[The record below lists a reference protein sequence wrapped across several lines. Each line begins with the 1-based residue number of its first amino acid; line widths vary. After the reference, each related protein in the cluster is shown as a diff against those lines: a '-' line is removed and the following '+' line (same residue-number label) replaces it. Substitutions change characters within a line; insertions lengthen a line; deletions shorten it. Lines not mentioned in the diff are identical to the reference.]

1 MNIKVVNYISNA
13 TDNVINQAG
22 NSNQLQIAVPSGL
35 SAQEAGIALLKSL
48 QAGDTFSGEITN
60 ITQNEIT
67 LMLSNQVSISATL
80 SDALSYNIGDVASF
94 SIKQNNGDKIILKSN
109 ENPNMKN
116 LMNEQTITTALRNAN
131 VTVNETTV
139 SLVDNLMKHNMPID
153 SKTINTQLN
162 LLDRTPNATVEDVV
176 LLTKMDIPVTAEN
189 VEAFHNYQDFS
200 KGISEQIN
208 NMSDSLHGAL
218 MEMET
223 SDAANILKEVINS
236 YSETISVPENL
247 SSAIPEKSVV
257 VLKEQLNNIIVN
269 QEGNNTQLQSLI
281 KNIPDNITAKDF
293 LKELTLVLTEGN
305 INETA
310 AKELMAG
317 KPFKE
322 IIDNFLRQELY
333 IEPKDINQESVKK
346 LFAKILRDNETISGK
361 LQNNPQLNE
370 FLHNSNTV
378 SNNVEFMNQ
387 INHFMNFVQIPLKM
401 TGQNAHGDLYV
412 YKNGKSTN
420 WDEKEEFKAFL
431 HLDMD
436 NLGPLDVLVTLKQN
450 NVTTNFKVESDAI
463 LDFIET
469 HIDELNMALNKL
481 GYNVDAKVE
490 LNNTPYTFNNTVIA
504 KELPV
509 SDIKRFSFDVRA

>member
-1 MNIKVVNYISNA
+1 MNIKGVNYISNA

-22 NSNQLQIAVPSGL
+22 NNNQLQIAVPSGL

-67 LMLSNQVSISATL
+67 LMLSNQVSINATL

-131 VTVNETTV
+131 VAVNDTTV

-189 VEAFHNYQDFS
+189 VEAFHNYHDFS
-200 KGISEQIN
+200 KGISEQIK
-208 NMSDSLHGAL
+208 NMSDSLNGAL

-223 SDAANILKEVINS
+223 TDAAILLKEVVNS
-236 YSETISVPENL
+236 YSETVSVPENL
-247 SSAIPEKSVV
+247 SAFLPEKSVAIF
-257 VLKEQLNNIIVN
+257 KEQLNNIIVN
-269 QEGNNTQLQSLI
+269 QEGNAQLQALI
-281 KNIPDNITAKDF
+281 KNVPDNITSKDF
-293 LKELTLVLTEGN
+293 LKELTTILSEGN
-305 INETA
+305 LNETA
-310 AKELMAG
+310 AKELLSS

-322 IIDNFLRQELY
+322 IVDNFLRQEMY
-333 IEPKDINQESVKK
+333 IDPKDINHENVKK
-346 LFAKILRDNETISGK
+346 LFAKILRDNDTVSSK
-361 LQNNPQLNE
+361 LQGNAQLNE
-370 FLHNSNTV
+370 FVQNSNNV

-412 YKNGKSTN
+412 YKNGKNSN

-436 NLGPLDVLVTLKQN
+436 NLGPLDILVSLKQN

-463 LDFIET
+463 LDYIEA
-469 HIDELNMALNKL
+469 HIDELNMALNNL
-481 GYNVDAKVE
+481 GYNVDSKVE
-490 LNNTPYTFNNTVIA
+490 LNTTPYTFNNTVIA
-504 KELPV
+504 TELPV
-509 SDIKRFSFDVRA
+509 SEIKRFTFDVRA